1 VSFTIIIVTVS
12 SSGGGGGGGGG
23 GSGATECPL
32 TSFYVFLIVRTILLT
47 MPRPIPHFSI
57 SPYIF
62 DYLTDKAIS

>member
-1 VSFTIIIVTVS
+1 VSFTIIIVTLS
-12 SSGGGGGGGGG
+12 SSGGG
-23 GSGATECPL
+23 GATECPL
-32 TSFYVFLIVRTILLT
+32 TSCYVFRIVRTILLT